1 MKTLI
6 LYVFHE
12 YNNLVKKF
20 IEKSIFKDDNIDFM
34 IICKEC
40 IPNKDELANILSSTN
55 KQIIEISLA
64 QLNQFAGNVLE
75 VLGTENTKYLVM
87 SEQAFKVYTPAQ
99 IQAFEK
105 HCTILHSPLY
115 AIETNGGGSARCM
128 MAEVFLKLKDK
139 K

>member
-1 MKTLI
+1 MSVTSD
-6 LYVFHE
+6 
-12 YNNLVKKF
+12 F
-20 IEKSIFKDDNIDFM
+20 I

-40 IPNKDELANILSSTN
+40 IPSKVELTQILSSTN

-128 MAEVFLKLKDK
+128 MAEVFLKVKEK